1 MKIKTTKGEFVQIVN
16 SLFTLKDLEGK
27 EFAITAAKNL
37 ETITKELKDVE
48 EAGKPSKEFMDLALS
63 VNAYTTDPNDE
74 SKIYEIEKLEKENK
88 ELIDER
94 RAQLDAVAVLLEDEI
109 EITVEPITYEM
120 LPENITA
127 QQISSLSKLIE

>member
-37 ETITKELKDVE
+37 EIITKELKDVE

-127 QQISSLSKLIE
+127 HQISSLSKLIE